1 MRKLAIIVLLMQ
13 AVVMMAAPPSKNP
26 ADYPIAVKVVASRY
40 GICGTEGCQELEAV
54 INGQLVALKGE
65 SGSGV
70 LALGTYP
77 AKLSKTGFVPRH
89 MNGYDTFVVYRL
101 LLPDGNIR
109 DYDVVGIG
117 TVPANP

>member
-1 MRKLAIIVLLMQ
+1 MKKLVLAVLLMQ
-13 AVVMMAAPPSKNP
+13 AVAMVAEKPSTNA
-26 ADYPIAVKVVASRY
+26 ADYPIAVKVVASHY
-40 GICGTEGCQELEAV
+40 GPGFGVVTCQKLDAV
-54 INGQLVALKGE
+54 INGQLVELQGE

-77 AKLSKTGFVPRH
+77 AQLSKTGFVPKH
-89 MNGYDTFVVYRL
+89 TNGYDTFVVYRF

-117 TVPANP
+117 AAANP